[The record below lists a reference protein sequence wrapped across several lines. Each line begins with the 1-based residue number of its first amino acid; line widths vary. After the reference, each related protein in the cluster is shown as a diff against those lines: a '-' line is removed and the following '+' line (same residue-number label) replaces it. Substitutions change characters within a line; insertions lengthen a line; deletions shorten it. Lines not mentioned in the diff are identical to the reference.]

1 MRAEVSSSLFTDKWK
16 PYALQ
21 KNKARLDSY
30 LIHESKQLKL
40 VVIIIEKM
48 FINKVLAIK
57 KAILKMAIDSM
68 AKLIKKTYYDLLP

>member
-1 MRAEVSSSLFTDKWK
+1 MRAEVSSSLFTDEWK
-16 PYALQ
+16 PYGLQ
-21 KNKARLDSY
+21 KNEARLDSY

-57 KAILKMAIDSM
+57 KAVLKMAIDSM
-68 AKLIKKTYYDLLP
+68 AKLMK